1 MLQTKGLQSDLCET
15 QRQFQSI
22 VEQEKEKTIDRSFKK
37 ENSFD
42 AAKGKDK
49 NSCQVTYE
57 EILELIKK
65 FANLYDK
72 DGMEILRIL
81 RELPEFRGS
90 TELQYK
96 TIMSVIVLSYRSVQE
111 NVERRRRMIFEILGD
126 QPSENEESEN
136 LDNAFYRYMSRKAMD
151 EHGINGTTKE
161 VILQIWNSLY
171 NLPSLR
177 TCTLFNK
184 FILDCVRTIW
194 DLVTGMNGKPPS
206 ALRSHFGDH
215 GEVNKDE
222 WKLDNNNPELFT
234 GCILNMKAD
243 SLMPVNINDTMFS
256 PIPKASRFSNIC
268 GQPSSTKGLG
278 HVCTR
283 LL

>member
-1 MLQTKGLQSDLCET
+1 MIKCFLTS
-15 QRQFQSI
+15 
-22 VEQEKEKTIDRSFKK
+22 RSFKK

-161 VILQIWNSLY
+161 VTLQIWNSLY

-194 DLVTGMNGKPPS
+194 DLVTGMNGKPPRMYIEYES
-206 ALRSHFGDH
+206 RQFD
-215 GEVNKDE
+215 
-222 WKLDNNNPELFT
+222 
-234 GCILNMKAD
+234 
-243 SLMPVNINDTMFS
+243 
-256 PIPKASRFSNIC
+256 ASKHQRHSVFSNTQSITIQQYLWPAIIDKRTGTC
-268 GQPSSTKGLG
+268 VHKAIVIT
-278 HVCTR
+278 
-283 LL
+283 